1 MARRPTKQALSSRY
15 ADQRREAKAQYV
27 AEKGS
32 GRGWRSSSDYKRIAR
47 NERRAYSRYYE
58 RRQERDLEKYERRE
72 SVKQVQ
78 EWSIFHTSLGYND
91 KISREIRDQFKTLA
105 GGGRE
110 NQMYLTINEMDA
122 NGNTVVKKILR
133 TQKEADEALQALYK
147 QLQQAQAGAGKDE
160 DGNQRYPMV
169 SATSSIGPNADFF
182 VVNYFIPGD
191 DDDELPEI

>member
-1 MARRPTKQALSSRY
+1 MARRPTKKTLSNRY

-27 AEKGS
+27 AGKGS
-32 GRGWRSSSDYKRIAR
+32 GRGWKSSSDYKRIAR
-47 NERRAYSRYYE
+47 NEKRAYSRYYE
-58 RRQERDLEKYERRE
+58 RRQERDLQKYERRE
-72 SVKQVQ
+72 SIKTVQ

-91 KISREIRDQFKTLA
+91 RISREIRDQFKTLSS
-105 GGGRE
+105 GGRE

-147 QLQQAQAGAGKDE
+147 QLQQAQANLGKDE
-160 DGNQRYPMV
+160 DGKQRYPMV

-182 VVNYFIPGD
+182 VVNYFITGED
-191 DDDELPEI
+191 NDELPEI